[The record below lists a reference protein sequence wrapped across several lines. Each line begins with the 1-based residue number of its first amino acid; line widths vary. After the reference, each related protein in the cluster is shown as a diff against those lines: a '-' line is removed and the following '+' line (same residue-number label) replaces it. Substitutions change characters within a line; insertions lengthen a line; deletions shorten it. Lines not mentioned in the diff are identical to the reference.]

1 MNYLSSILWISILLI
16 GCSHTP
22 ETKPKDIIKINIP
35 LQQEDNLIK
44 LSTLVDSIHYLP
56 LATDDKYLIGNID
69 KLIVTDD
76 FLYIIDKNISFS
88 IYCFNKKGEFVR
100 KIGNRGAS
108 NKEYVSITDVNI
120 YNEKIYIWDGS
131 SRKLLIYK
139 SNGDYINSISSDYAA
154 EAIAILNDSKVA
166 FYGDYKHNYKFE
178 HKKKYPNLLT
188 LNLDNK
194 KVDTDLFYEEALSTS
209 GITRLPNNITNNK
222 YLIMPLNDTIYEMSP
237 SETKRTYILDYRLEY
252 KKAQENY
259 IKRLKTE
266 KVTVDDAME
275 MAGENAQFPIFNVF
289 FEGNNFSYLFYQ
301 MGYRIYFGFYYP
313 QSQIYLEASAYQK
326 NPIKNEIDSLARFL
340 PYAVHGDFFYCVM
353 EPSEILEHAKLIPA
367 SEKRKLDRLKSE
379 DNPIIVMMQIK
390 EQ

>member
-1 MNYLSSILWISILLI
+1 M
-16 GCSHTP
+16 
-22 ETKPKDIIKINIP
+22 
-35 LQQEDNLIK
+35 
-44 LSTLVDSIHYLP
+44 STLVDSIHYLP

-139 SNGDYINSISSDYAA
+139 SNGNYINSISSDYAA
-154 EAIAILNDSKVA
+154 EAIAILNDS
-166 FYGDYKHNYKFE
+166 
-178 HKKKYPNLLT
+178 
-188 LNLDNK
+188 
-194 KVDTDLFYEEALSTS
+194 
-209 GITRLPNNITNNK
+209 
-222 YLIMPLNDTIYEMSP
+222 
-237 SETKRTYILDYRLEY
+237 
-252 KKAQENY
+252 
-259 IKRLKTE
+259 
-266 KVTVDDAME
+266 
-275 MAGENAQFPIFNVF
+275 
-289 FEGNNFSYLFYQ
+289 
-301 MGYRIYFGFYYP
+301 
-313 QSQIYLEASAYQK
+313 
-326 NPIKNEIDSLARFL
+326 LARFL
-340 PYAVHGDFFYCVM
+340 TYAVHGDFFYCVM

-390 EQ
+390 KQ